1 MLFFSFFSDKE
12 INMYVNYSVRTKVV
26 TDLDLSIIMPFTLH
40 IRLIRNVCRLL
51 EVFTLCESTY
61 ISNRQY

>member
-1 MLFFSFFSDKE
+1 
-12 INMYVNYSVRTKVV
+12 MYVNCSVQTKVV
-26 TDLDLSIIMPFTLH
+26 TDLDLNSIMPFTLH